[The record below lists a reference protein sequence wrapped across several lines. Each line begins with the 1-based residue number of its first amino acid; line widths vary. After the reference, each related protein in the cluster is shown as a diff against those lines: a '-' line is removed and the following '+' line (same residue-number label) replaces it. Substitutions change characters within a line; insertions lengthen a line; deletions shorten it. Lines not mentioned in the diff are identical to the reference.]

1 MLIMLGHRRIGYM
14 ILLLYAVSFWAE
26 TAMCGSSFLSPA
38 QKPQGRGDRKPPR
51 VGRRTA
57 AELEPTLHSE
67 DKIMVSAPFQLAV
80 SLSDT
85 QYEDYGPV
93 LQRMLLDVLGG
104 DPPTSDGAN

>member
-1 MLIMLGHRRIGYM
+1 
-14 ILLLYAVSFWAE
+14 
-26 TAMCGSSFLSPA
+26 
-38 QKPQGRGDRKPPR
+38 GRGDRKPPR

-104 DPPTSDGAN
+104 DPPTSVGF